1 MIHTKAKLLVS
12 LAIVAQALS
21 ACSGSQFLKSM
32 DLSVTQQNSDSF
44 INLSTEVAMG
54 NISLAQATI
63 TIKDPN
69 DPTKE
74 LGSIG
79 MDTAADGNQTFT
91 LSLDATTI
99 TKGDAT
105 LGSTLPNGR
114 ALPSAVGGTMLGLSV
129 LNDSRVYVGGDLK
142 STILVGFA
150 LTISAFDSLS
160 VIGNSNIFFAETFNT
175 SLSGVAGI
183 FSGTTAGTSGLAVF
197 AKYTAPAAAAPA
209 PTTLTANARELSL
222 STAPVATIS
231 VSGKVSGK
239 KANTVIN
246 EGASQ
251 GGEETVYNYF
261 YGKKRVVSPQ

>member
-1 MIHTKAKLLVS
+1 MIHAKAKLLVS
-12 LAIVAQALS
+12 LAVVAQTLS

-32 DLSVTQQNSDSF
+32 DLSVTEQNSNSF

-63 TIKDPN
+63 TIQDPN

-99 TKGDAT
+99 LKGDPT

-114 ALPSAVGGTMLGLSV
+114 ALPTAVGGTMLGLPV

-150 LTISAFDSLS
+150 LTISAFDSLG
-160 VIGNSNIFFAETFNT
+160 VIGNSNIFFADAFNT

-197 AKYTAPAAAAPA
+197 AKYTAPVTASTPA
-209 PTTLTANARELSL
+209 PVATASVRELSL
-222 STAPVATIS
+222 SSAQVATIS
-231 VSGKVSGK
+231 VSGKVVGNK
-239 KANTVIN
+239 PNTVIN

-251 GGEETVYNYF
+251 GGEQTVYNYF
-261 YGKKRVVSPQ
+261 YGQKRVVSPQ